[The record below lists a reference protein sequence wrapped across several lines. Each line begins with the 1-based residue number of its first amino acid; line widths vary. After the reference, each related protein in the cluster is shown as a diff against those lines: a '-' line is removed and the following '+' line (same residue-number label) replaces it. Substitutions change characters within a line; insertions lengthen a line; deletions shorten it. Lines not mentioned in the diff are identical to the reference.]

1 MIFTRLADQLELF
14 EKADF
19 FEKADKILKAR
30 TDHKSTGQDELDLR
44 NGILLGRVVYQ
55 ERYIQTSRY
64 LYERFLDGSFDPQR
78 RHAFNKPI
86 SPSLLEDFLSAAA
99 YSNPSISAAGARYS
113 NMMEFKS
120 SG

>member
-1 MIFTRLADQLELF
+1 MAN
-14 EKADF
+14 
-19 FEKADKILKAR
+19 KILKAR

-44 NGILLGRVVYQ
+44 NGILSGQVVYQ

-78 RHAFNKPI
+78 LHAFNKPI

-99 YSNPSISAAGARYS
+99 YSNPSIWAEGRPLLEHDGVQVVRI
-113 NMMEFKS
+113 MELS
-120 SG
+120 SSQGLGLL